1 MGVHAVTSSAGHRRI
16 HRAQRWLEN
25 RAAAEEVL
33 IIGATLDAAN
43 GLARDV
49 AKKKGAAF
57 GWHRLT
63 LPQSAFAIAAP
74 ILAARGLTP
83 LNRIGTGALVARL
96 VHRMNAEGRLRHYQ
110 SVAMTPGFPR
120 AVAGV
125 IAELRLARISRDAIA
140 GCAPDFEPLAEAYE
154 AELKEAGLTDW
165 PGVLALASEAARAG
179 GNKPRLIGL
188 PMLLLDVAIGNDA
201 ELIFVDSLA
210 AAATEVLA
218 TVPTADQPTLR
229 RLRNRLRAQIDDL
242 DQGSVD
248 DQSTTSSRSTSALT
262 NLQRRL
268 FKEEEKSKEAT
279 PDNTVEVFS
288 APGEGRECVE
298 IARRVLSM
306 ARSGVALDRIAVL
319 LRSPEGYRSYLEE
332 AFNRAG
338 IPAHFARGAV
348 RPDPAGRAFCALL
361 KCAADGLSARRFAE
375 YLSLGQVPD
384 ATSDGAPPE
393 AIPGSERWVFPDS
406 EFAQSSTEEAAEELQ
421 PTQPAE
427 DQADQAPVREGQLRA
442 PRRWER
448 LLVDA
453 AVIGGR
459 DRWRRRIEGLV
470 NDLRLRLSELAEEEE
485 TQAAVLARTLEDLA
499 AFAVYAIPLIDLL
512 DSLPKSANWGD
523 WLEKLGALATR
534 ALKYP
539 SRVLS
544 VLSELAPMGPVG
556 PVALNEVL
564 LVLEPLLL
572 QVAVPPASQRYGK
585 VFVAPI
591 DAARGMSF
599 DAVFV
604 PGLAEKM
611 FPRKIVEEPILLD
624 TVREQIGDLATNP
637 TRLQAERLALA
648 LAAGAAEHRICFSY
662 SRLDLDQGRP
672 RVPSFY
678 GLEAFRAA
686 EGLLPDFAELARRAE
701 TATNARLGWP
711 APNDPANA
719 IDDAEYDL
727 ALLNRLEERGQESPG
742 AARHLVTANP
752 FLARALRTRYQ
763 RWGSTWTAS
772 DGLLSRSETVR
783 AIMAKHALGLRS
795 YSPTAL
801 QNYAKCPY
809 RLFLQTIHGFAL
821 REIPEAID
829 QLDPLQRGSLIH
841 EVQFNLFARLR
852 EDGFLPVRS
861 SNLHEAQQRLDAM
874 IAEVA
879 ARYKDD
885 LAPAIDRVW
894 VDGVAAIRADLRE
907 WLRRASEDE
916 SGYVP
921 WRFELSFGLEHRPER
936 RQADPQSTP
945 GAVGLDCGIQLRG
958 SVDLVERHPS
968 GLARVTDHKTGKADA
983 KRNQLVD
990 GGKSLQPLLY
1000 ALAAEK
1006 LFAGEAKVT
1015 AGRLYFC
1022 TSVGGF
1028 AEHLVRLDESGR
1040 AAAAQI
1046 AEAIG
1051 DAVARPFLPASPDK
1065 GQCDLCDFRV
1075 VCGPY
1080 EERRAARKPQGN
1092 LEPLLA
1098 LRALP

>member
-1 MGVHAVTSSAGHRRI
+1 MSVHAVTSSASHRRI
-16 HRAQRWLEN
+16 RRAQRWLEI

-33 IIGATLDAAN
+33 IVGATLDAAN
-43 GLARDV
+43 ELAREV

-63 LPQSAFAIAAP
+63 LPQSAFAISAP

-83 LNRIGTGALVARL
+83 LSRIGAGALVARL

-110 SVAMTPGFPR
+110 SVVMTPGFPR

-140 GCAPDFEPLAEAYE
+140 ACAPDLEPLTEAYE

-165 PGVLALASEAARAG
+165 PGVLALASEAASAVK

-188 PMLLLDVAIGNDA
+188 PMLLLDVPIGNDA

-210 AAATEVLA
+210 VAATDVLA
-218 TVPTADQPTLR
+218 TVPTADQTTLR
-229 RLRNRLRAQIDDL
+229 RLRDRLRAQIDDL
-242 DQGSVD
+242 DQGSVG
-248 DQSTTSSRSTSALT
+248 DQRTASSTSASALT
-262 NLQRRL
+262 NLQHRL
-268 FKEEEKSKEAT
+268 FKEEEKSETT

-298 IARRVLSM
+298 IARRVLSI

-319 LRSPEGYRSYLEE
+319 LRSPEGYRTYLEE
-332 AFNRAG
+332 SFNRAG
-338 IPAHFARGAV
+338 FPAHFARGAV
-348 RPDPAGRAFCALL
+348 RPDPAGRALCALL

-384 ATSDGAPPE
+384 AASDGAPPE
-393 AIPGSERWVFPDS
+393 AIPGSERWVSPDS

-442 PRRWER
+442 PRRWEP

-470 NDLRLRLSELAEEEE
+470 NDLRLRLSELAKEEE

-523 WLEKLGALATR
+523 WLEKLSALATR

-544 VLSELAPMGPVG
+544 VLSELAPMGSVG

-585 VFVAPI
+585 VFVALI

-624 TVREQIGDLATNP
+624 AVREQIGDLATNP

-727 ALLNRLEERGQESPG
+727 ALLNRLEERG
-742 AARHLVTANP
+742 
-752 FLARALRTRYQ
+752 
-763 RWGSTWTAS
+763 
-772 DGLLSRSETVR
+772 
-783 AIMAKHALGLRS
+783 
-795 YSPTAL
+795 
-801 QNYAKCPY
+801 
-809 RLFLQTIHGFAL
+809 
-821 REIPEAID
+821 
-829 QLDPLQRGSLIH
+829 
-841 EVQFNLFARLR
+841 
-852 EDGFLPVRS
+852 
-861 SNLHEAQQRLDAM
+861 
-874 IAEVA
+874 
-879 ARYKDD
+879 
-885 LAPAIDRVW
+885 
-894 VDGVAAIRADLRE
+894 
-907 WLRRASEDE
+907 
-916 SGYVP
+916 
-921 WRFELSFGLEHRPER
+921 
-936 RQADPQSTP
+936 
-945 GAVGLDCGIQLRG
+945 
-958 SVDLVERHPS
+958 
-968 GLARVTDHKTGKADA
+968 
-983 KRNQLVD
+983 
-990 GGKSLQPLLY
+990 
-1000 ALAAEK
+1000 
-1006 LFAGEAKVT
+1006 
-1015 AGRLYFC
+1015 
-1022 TSVGGF
+1022 
-1028 AEHLVRLDESGR
+1028 
-1040 AAAAQI
+1040 
-1046 AEAIG
+1046 
-1051 DAVARPFLPASPDK
+1051 
-1065 GQCDLCDFRV
+1065 
-1075 VCGPY
+1075 
-1080 EERRAARKPQGN
+1080 
-1092 LEPLLA
+1092 
-1098 LRALP
+1098 

>member
-1 MGVHAVTSSAGHRRI
+1 MSRNAIVSAANYRRIRRARAWLEGRSAG
-16 HRAQRWLEN
+16 
-25 RAAAEEVL
+25 EEVL
-33 IIGATLDAAN
+33 IVGATLDAAN
-43 GLARDV
+43 ELARSV
-49 AKKKGAAF
+49 ATTKGAAF

-63 LPQSAFAIAAP
+63 LSRLAFAVAAP
-74 ILAARGLTP
+74 VLAARGLTP
-83 LNRIGTGALVARL
+83 LSRIGADAIAARL
-96 VHRMNAEGRLRHYQ
+96 THRMNAEGRLSHYR
-110 SVAMTPGFPR
+110 SVAATPGFPR

-125 IAELRLARISRDAIA
+125 IAELRLARVPPEAIA
-140 GCAPDFEPLAEAYE
+140 GPAPDFAPLTSAYE
-154 AELKEAGLTDW
+154 VELKEAGLTDW
-165 PGVLALASEAARAG
+165 AGVLALATDAASVVG

-188 PMLLLDVAIGNDA
+188 PMLLLDVPIRNEA
-201 ELIFVDSLA
+201 EVAFVGALA

-218 TVPTADQPTLR
+218 TVSAADQLTLSL
-229 RLRNRLRAQIDDL
+229 LRDELIVQVENLDERPVGNEVASSTRAN
-242 DQGSVD
+242 
-248 DQSTTSSRSTSALT
+248 ALA

-268 FKEEEKSKEAT
+268 FKEEERSVDAV
-279 PDNTVEVFS
+279 PDDTVEVFS

-298 IARRVLSM
+298 IARRVQSL
-306 ARSGVALDRIAVL
+306 ARRGIPFDRIAVL
-319 LRSPEGYRSYLEE
+319 LRSPEGYRSYIDE

-338 IPAHFARGAV
+338 IPAHYARGAV

-361 KCAADGLSARRFAE
+361 KCVAEDLSARRFAE

-384 ATSDGAPPE
+384 TTSDGAPPE
-393 AIPGSERWVFPDS
+393 AIPGGERWVSADS
-406 EFAQSSTEEAAEELQ
+406 EFAQVSTEEAAEQLRPAQ
-421 PTQPAE
+421 PPINQP
-427 DQADQAPVREGQLRA
+427 DGGPVTEGHLRA

-448 LLVDA
+448 LLVES

-459 DRWRRRIEGLV
+459 NRWRRRINGLA
-470 NDLRLRLSELAEEEE
+470 NDLRLRLSELAEEDE
-485 TQAAVLARTLEDLA
+485 TQAAALARTLEDLA
-499 AFAVYAIPLIDLL
+499 VFASYAIPLIDLL
-512 DSLPKSANWGD
+512 DSLPKSANWGE
-523 WLEKLGALATR
+523 WLDRLSGLATR

-539 SRVLS
+539 ERVLS
-544 VLSELAPMGPVG
+544 VLAELAPMGSVG
-556 PVALNEVL
+556 PLALKEVL
-564 LVLEPLLL
+564 MVLEPLLL
-572 QVAVPPASQRYGK
+572 QAAVPPASKRYGR
-585 VFVAPI
+585 VLVAPI

-624 TVREQIGDLATNP
+624 SVREQIGGLATNE
-637 TRLQAERLALA
+637 TRVEQERLALA
-648 LAAGAAEHRICFSY
+648 LVAGAADQRICFSY
-662 SRLDLDQGRP
+662 SRLDLDQARQ

-686 EGLLPDFAELARRAE
+686 EGHLPDFAELARRAE
-701 TATNARLGWP
+701 SATSARLGWP
-711 APNDPANA
+711 APTDPAEA

-727 ALLNRLEERGQESPG
+727 AILSRLEARGQESPG
-742 AARHLVTANP
+742 AARYLVTANP

-763 RWGSTWTAS
+763 RWSRSWTAS
-772 DGLLSRSETVR
+772 DGLLSRSEMVR
-783 AIMAKHALGLRS
+783 AIMAKHAMGLRS

-809 RLFLQTIHGFAL
+809 RLFLQTIHGLAP

-852 EDGFLPVRS
+852 EDGFLPVRP
-861 SNLHEAQQRLDAM
+861 SNLPQAQQRLDAV

-894 VDGVAAIRADLRE
+894 EDGVAAIRADLRE
-907 WLRRASEDE
+907 WLRRASEDD

-921 WRFELSFGLEHRPER
+921 WRFELSFGLEHPPER
-936 RQADPQSTP
+936 RQVDPQSTP

-958 SVDLVERHPS
+958 SIDLVERHPS

-983 KRNQLVD
+983 KRSQLID

-1006 LFAGEAKVT
+1006 LFDDTAKVE

-1028 AEHLVRLDESGR
+1028 AEHVVPLDERGR
-1040 AAAAQI
+1040 AAAAEI

-1051 DAVARPFLPASPDK
+1051 DAIARPFLPAYPDK
-1065 GQCDLCDFRV
+1065 GQCDLCDYRF

-1080 EERRAARKPQGN
+1080 EERRAARKPQGS